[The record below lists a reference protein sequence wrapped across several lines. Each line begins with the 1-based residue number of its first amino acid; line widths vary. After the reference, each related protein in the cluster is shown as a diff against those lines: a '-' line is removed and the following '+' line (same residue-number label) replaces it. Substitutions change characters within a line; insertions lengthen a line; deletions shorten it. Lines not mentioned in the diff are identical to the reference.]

1 MYLVCTASEFMGILV
16 VYFFTVILIQVYFE
30 YLIIL
35 LSICGSKDLVQEQ
48 DKYTCFSLSISQV
61 HLSVIWSIF
70 LRITYSIY
78 FWEVQEK

>member
-1 MYLVCTASEFMGILV
+1 MCTASEFMGILV

-35 LSICGSKDLVQEQ
+35 LSISGSKDWVQEQ

-70 LRITYSIY
+70 LRSTGKINWKYT
-78 FWEVQEK
+78 FLFLV